1 MLRKAEMNGQ
11 QSVLNRNVEIILQDM
26 MELRCTIE
34 TFLVVQVRTYY
45 VFIFQYVVVVAPFF
59 E

>member
-1 MLRKAEMNGQ
+1 MNGQ
-11 QSVLNRNVEIILQDM
+11 QSVLNRNMEIILQDM
-26 MELRCTIE
+26 MELRCTTE
-34 TFLVVQVRTYY
+34 TFLVAQVRTYY